1 MTDALPQPLTPADCD
16 LQGFPFMKLHVQRL
30 RDSDLAAE
38 VDPEACWYAVLL
50 WCASWHQVPAASLPD
65 SDVALARLV
74 GLGRDVKTWR
84 KHRDGALR
92 GFIKCAD
99 GRLYH
104 PVVADQALEAWEG
117 RETFRT
123 ERSAAA
129 ERQARW
135 REDQKRMSAR
145 LRELGVTPP
154 ERTSKAALRQLL
166 EEHDPEWSDA
176 ERYPEGVT
184 SGNDHNVT
192 VRNAVTS
199 PVTSPETDSVTPV
212 TPKRGRERGRV
223 LLVDG
228 GVACA
233 DAPASAHA
241 PEPAHEG
248 TLPPPTDLIRLTD
261 EVCRAAGIRHVEPG
275 PIIRHQELVRGWLD
289 EGFDPQADIL
299 PAVRSG
305 IATASEPVNS
315 LKYFDRAI
323 RQTKAKREAGHD
335 HAHRNDEPTNPI
347 LAAALARKRERARGA
362 GDDHAVPRLGR
373 A

>member
-50 WCASWHQVPAASLPD
+50 WCASWHQVPAASVPD
-65 SDVALARLV
+65 NDVALARLV

-135 REDQKRMSAR
+135 REEHKRMANR

-154 ERTSKAALRQLL
+154 ERPSKATLRQLL
-166 EEHDPEWSDA
+166 EEHDPEWSDG
-176 ERYPEGVT
+176 ESDPEGVT
-184 SGNDHNVT
+184 SGDDDNVT
-192 VRNAVTS
+192 ERHGVTS
-199 PVTSPETDSVTPV
+199 PVTHGVTDVTA
-212 TPKRGRERGRV
+212 KRGRGRGRV

-233 DAPASAHA
+233 DAPASARSH
-241 PEPAHEG
+241 EPAHEG
-248 TLPPPTDLIRLTD
+248 SLPDPTDLIRLTD
-261 EVCRAAGIRHVEPG
+261 EVCRTAGIRHVEPG
-275 PIIRHQELVRGWLD
+275 PIIRHQELVKGWLD

-299 PAVRSG
+299 PAVRAG
-305 IATASEPVNS
+305 IATATEAVNS

-335 HAHRNDEPTNPI
+335 HAHRNDDEPTNPI
-347 LAAALARKRERARGA
+347 LAASLARRRERARQA
-362 GDDHAVPRLGR
+362 GDGDAVPRLGR